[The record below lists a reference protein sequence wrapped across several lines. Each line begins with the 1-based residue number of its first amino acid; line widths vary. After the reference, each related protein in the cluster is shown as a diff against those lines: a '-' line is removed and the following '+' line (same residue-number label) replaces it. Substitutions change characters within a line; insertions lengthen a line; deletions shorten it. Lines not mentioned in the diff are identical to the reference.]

1 MLGVPTLLLGV
12 AEGAFRLAG
21 YGHPT
26 SFFVASPHHEN
37 GALIENTKF
46 AWRFL
51 PPTLARAS
59 QPTLLRRE
67 KPTGTTRVFVLG
79 ESAAEGDPEP
89 AFGLPRQLE
98 VLLEGRFPGRDFEV
112 INAAVTAIKFPRH
125 PADRPR
131 VRRSRRGLLGAL
143 HRAQRGDGAVRR
155 GHCFWPKNSAI
166 DRFEAWPRPKAAP
179 ARAVDRELWRKPAGA
194 LKARQWKG
202 MGMFLDQQIQA
213 DDPQLDWVYDAYKK
227 NLLDILAAGRRAGVR
242 IVMASAASNTARLG
256 AVRRGGCG

>member
-1 MLGVPTLLLGV
+1 MEPQLSTKPKPSPSRIWLLRLALMLGVPALLLGL

-37 GALIENTKF
+37 GALIENAKF

-67 KPTGTTRVFVLG
+67 KSRGTTRVFLFG

-89 AFGLPRQLE
+89 AFGMPRLLK

-112 INAAVTAIKFPRH
+112 INAAVTAINSHAILPIAREC
-125 PADRPR
+125 A
-131 VRRSRRGLLGAL
+131 GLDGDFWVLYIGHNEVMGPFGA
-143 HRAQRGDGAVRR
+143 GTVFG
-155 GHCFWPKNSAI
+155 
-166 DRFEAWPRPKAAP
+166 
-179 ARAVDRELWRKPAGA
+179 RKTPP
-194 LKARQWKG
+194 LST
-202 MGMFLDQQIQA
+202 L
-213 DDPQLDWVYDAYKK
+213 
-227 NLLDILAAGRRAGVR
+227 
-242 IVMASAASNTARLG
+242 RLG
-256 AVRRGGCG
+256 LSLKQFRLGQWVASFSDSTENADGMQ

>member
-1 MLGVPTLLLGV
+1 MLGVPALLLGL

-37 GALIENTKF
+37 GALIENAKF

-67 KPTGTTRVFVLG
+67 KASATTRVFMFG

-89 AFGLPRQLE
+89 AFGMPRLLE

-112 INAAVTAIKFPRH
+112 INAAVTAINSHAILPIARECAGLDGDFWVLYIGHNEVMGPFGAGTILAKKPRH
-125 PADRPR
+125 
-131 VRRSRRGLLGAL
+131 
-143 HRAQRGDGAVRR
+143 
-155 GHCFWPKNSAI
+155 WPHYGWA
-166 DRFEAWPRPKAAP
+166 
-179 ARAVDRELWRKPAGA
+179 
-194 LKARQWKG
+194 
-202 MGMFLDQQIQA
+202 
-213 DDPQLDWVYDAYKK
+213 
-227 NLLDILAAGRRAGVR
+227 
-242 IVMASAASNTARLG
+242 
-256 AVRRGGCG
+256 